1 MAAALPAWK
10 PPGLAPDLINSP
22 RVLNPRSGTTGG
34 PGLGWVED
42 LQFPHLNSGHEKKMS
57 DPEEKLIENL
67 TNDVIVI
74 IVIVHIVMVTAEVPW
89 TPTEQL

>member
-1 MAAALPAWK
+1 
-10 PPGLAPDLINSP
+10 
-22 RVLNPRSGTTGG
+22 
-34 PGLGWVED
+34 
-42 LQFPHLNSGHEKKMS
+42 MS

-89 TPTEQL
+89 TPTEQLAIGLTD